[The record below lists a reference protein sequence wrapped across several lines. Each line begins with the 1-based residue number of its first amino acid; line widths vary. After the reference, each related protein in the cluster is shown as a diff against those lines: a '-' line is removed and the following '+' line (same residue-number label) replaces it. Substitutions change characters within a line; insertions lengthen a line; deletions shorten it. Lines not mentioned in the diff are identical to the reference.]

1 MTLCIYRNIHTTAL
15 YYGKFVLP
23 VGHQWIPHF
32 VQLLYFL
39 IMGQLVPR
47 RVGVDGFCVVIIN
60 LIQFCAFVGLNYSNE
75 ICLTFTSRDMA
86 VQLLPRCENVGDM
99 GVSKY

>member
-1 MTLCIYRNIHTTAL
+1 
-15 YYGKFVLP
+15 
-23 VGHQWIPHF
+23 
-32 VQLLYFL
+32 
-39 IMGQLVPR
+39 MGQLVPR

-99 GVSKY
+99 GVSNTELQLKYGRVRGIYQGCVSQGENKIYELYYR